1 MRTLLS
7 FAVLLSTAMPAFA
20 RDNPVPE
27 PGTLSLLAL
36 GTIGMLVA
44 LRKRK

>member
-7 FAVLLSTAMPAFA
+7 FAILLSTAMPAFA
-20 RDNPVPE
+20 RDLPE
-27 PGTLSLLAL
+27 PGSLSLLAI

-44 LRKRK
+44 LRKKK